1 MATIYN
7 NLLGFTNLTDELQID
22 LNDFYVVTFR
32 RDSGISMQGQY
43 TPDLAAKL
51 LRAGVVLT
59 IVDSGYITGTLN
71 EIEITLTN

>member
-32 RDSGISMQGQY
+32 RDSGISIQGKY
-43 TPDLAAKL
+43 SPSLVSRL
-51 LRAGVVLT
+51 LRAGAVLT
-59 IVDSGYITGTLN
+59 IADYGYVTGTLS